1 MVRVPYPIGVIV
13 LHIMPVS
20 LLSFFLLTVPSQPRN
35 LNVKTIVGSPTEL
48 LVTWD
53 PPAESNGIILIYT
66 VYYYSLHIA
75 ENQIFSN
82 LTIQSPLD
90 HVQVLSNETS
100 AFLVDLTPYTFYGFQ
115 ITANTSAGE
124 GNFSLFEFNITDES
138 GKCLM
143 VH

>member
-20 LLSFFLLTVPSQPRN
+20 LISFFLLTVPSQPRN
-35 LNVKTIVGSPTEL
+35 PNVKTIVGSPTEL

-66 VYYYSLHIA
+66 VYYYSLNIA
-75 ENQIFSN
+75 ENHIFSN
-82 LTIQSPLD
+82 LTIQSPLE
-90 HVQVLSNETS
+90 QVLSNETA
-100 AFLVDLTPYTFYGFQ
+100 AFLVDLTPYTFYGCQ

-124 GNFSLFEFNITDES
+124 GNFSLFKFNITDES
-138 GKCLM
+138 GKYLM

>member
-20 LLSFFLLTVPSQPRN
+20 LMLITSVPSQPRN
-35 LNVKTIVGSPTEL
+35 PNVKTIVGSPTEL

-66 VYYYSLHIA
+66 VYYYSLNIS

-100 AFLVDLTPYTFYGFQ
+100 AFLVDLTPYTFYGCQ

-124 GNFSLFEFNITDES
+124 GNFSLFKFNITDES
-138 GKCLM
+138 GKYLM